1 MAGDDDSERK
11 PRPSTVRPPRPGTTE
26 EVLGRRSTRPR
37 KKSPPPPKKS
47 PPRSWYPPPHT
58 SWPTLPAAEQR
69 VPEYPALFLEEDTD
83 PAMAVVQPP
92 SEPPPPPSAAPL
104 ARRVPTPAPIPTQ
117 PKDPRTEDGR
127 AVHAERAVASIDALH
142 SAIPEPLPPDREQR
156 IKTVVKELAASG
168 PESDG
173 PIRKRVLAFG
183 PECLPMLSRAFP
195 GRLWIDLNRP
205 HRPIRAARH
214 LSGCASA
221 MVAFGDA
228 AVPHVALLLRAP
240 RPEVRLAACVVASDL
255 MSGEL
260 VRPLAAR
267 LQDELAVV
275 RNAAMLALR
284 ASALLPEAR
293 MLRSELI
300 ATVEDTDK
308 KKEWRRKAAWTIGQ
322 LRDAE
327 AVPHLIELL
336 SDSDVSDTARQSL
349 LLLLGRDHGRFQFR
363 WRGWWKKHGT
373 DGRALWLI
381 DALDQKDA
389 DLRARAAEELVL
401 LTGEGF
407 DARHATTTREQAR
420 ELGDRYA
427 AWIEEN
433 GDAPNR

>member
-1 MAGDDDSERK
+1 MAGGDDDGA
-11 PRPSTVRPPRPGTTE
+11 PRPSTVRPPQPGTTD
-26 EVLGRRSTRPR
+26 EVLGRRSRRPR
-37 KKSPPPPKKS
+37 PTPAKKPTPK
-47 PPRSWYPPPHT
+47 SWHPPPHT
-58 SWPTLPAAEQR
+58 TWPTLPATEER
-69 VPEYPALFLEEDTD
+69 VPEYPALFLDEDTD
-83 PAMAVVQPP
+83 PAMVVDRP
-92 SEPPPPPSAAPL
+92 EPPAARASGA
-104 ARRVPTPAPIPTQ
+104 AR
-117 PKDPRTEDGR
+117 DPRTEEGR
-127 AVHAERAVASIDALH
+127 ARLAERAVASIDALH

-156 IKTVVKELAASG
+156 IKAVVKELAGSG

-173 PIRKRVLAFG
+173 PIRKRLLAFG
-183 PECLPMLSRAFP
+183 PECLPLLARAFP
-195 GRLWIDLNRP
+195 GNLWIDLNRP

-240 RPEVRLAACVVASDL
+240 RPEVRLAACVVAADL

-284 ASALLPEAR
+284 ASSLLPEAR

-300 ATVEDTDK
+300 ATLEDTDK
-308 KKEWRRKAAWTIGQ
+308 KREWRRKAAWTIGQ

-336 SDSDVSDTARQSL
+336 SDSDVSDMVRQSL
-349 LLLLGRDHGRFQFR
+349 MLLLGRDHGRFQFR
-363 WRGWWKKHGT
+363 WRSWWKKHGP
-373 DGRALWLI
+373 DGRARWLI

-389 DLRARAAEELVL
+389 ELRARAAEELVL

-427 AWIEEN
+427 EWLEQNEE
-433 GDAPNR
+433 